1 MKIILASD
9 HAGFSLK
16 LHVKKH
22 LEEKGYSVKDMGVF
36 SEDRVNW
43 AEYGAKAASV
53 VSDDPENSMGII
65 ICGSGIGMSIVSNK
79 FKNVRAALCN
89 DEYSAEMSRRHNNS
103 NVLNMGER
111 VVTEELAEKIVEIW
125 LNTPFEGGR
134 HADRLEYISNIV
146 EKNNFK

>member
-16 LHVKKH
+16 IHVKEH
-22 LEEKGYSVKDMGVF
+22 LKKKGFIVEDMGVF
-36 SEDRVNW
+36 SEDRANW

-53 VSDDPENSMGII
+53 VSGDPENSKGII

-89 DEYSAEMSRRHNNS
+89 DEYSAEMSRRHNNA
-103 NVLNMGER
+103 NILNMGER
-111 VVTEELAEKIVEIW
+111 VVSEELAEKIVDIW

-134 HADRLEYISNIV
+134 HADRLEYISTVV

>member
-36 SEDRVNW
+36 SEDRANW

-89 DEYSAEMSRRHNNS
+89 DEYSAEMSRRHNNA

-111 VVTEELAEKIVEIW
+111 VVSEELAEKIVEIW
-125 LNTPFEGGR
+125 LNTSFEGGR
-134 HADRLEYISNIV
+134 HADRLEYISNVV

>member
-16 LHVKKH
+16 MHVKKH
-22 LEEKGYSVKDMGVF
+22 LERKGYSVKDMGAF
-36 SEDRVNW
+36 SEDRANW

-89 DEYSAEMSRRHNNS
+89 DEYSAEMSRRHNNA

-111 VVTEELAEKIVEIW
+111 VVSEELAEKIVEIW
-125 LNTPFEGGR
+125 LNTSFEGGR
-134 HADRLEYISNIV
+134 HADRLEYISNVV